1 VNPNGV
7 IQTGQGFFVEAL
19 NASTSLQFNNGQ
31 RVPNTTGQFFKTKQP
46 IADRST
52 IWLNASN
59 SLGDFSQMA
68 VGYIPDATQGVDT
81 FDGKY
86 FNDSE
91 FALNTLL
98 DNEEYVIQGRPLP
111 FDTADVVPLV
121 FKTTTAGNY
130 TIAIDHTEGL
140 FSTNQDIILVDHLTG
155 TETDLKLGG
164 YSFTTVAGVDNSR
177 FSLKYQKTLGNHQQV
192 IEENNVLIYK
202 SKGAIHIKSGK
213 TNLDNVKLFD
223 ISGRFIFEKKN
234 IKSQET
240 SIENTKFGNQI
251 LVIKITL
258 EDKKVVSKKIE
269 N

>member
-1 VNPNGV
+1 MVKIECNYKAITFN
-7 IQTGQGFFVEAL
+7 IQ
-19 NASTSLQFNNGQ
+19 
-31 RVPNTTGQFFKTKQP
+31 
-46 IADRST
+46 I
-52 IWLNASN
+52 
-59 SLGDFSQMA
+59 
-68 VGYIPDATQGVDT
+68 GVDA

-86 FNDSE
+86 YNDSE

-111 FDTADVVPLV
+111 FDATDKVPLV
-121 FKTTTAGNY
+121 FKTTNAGNY

-140 FSTNQDIILVDHLTG
+140 FSANQDIILVDHLTG
-155 TETDLKLGG
+155 IETNLKSSE
-164 YSFTTVAGVDNSR
+164 YTFAAVAGVDNSR

-192 IEENNVLIYK
+192 LDENNILVYK

-213 TNLDNVKLFD
+213 TNIDNLKLFD

-240 SIENTKFGNQI
+240 SIENAKLGNQI
-251 LVIKITL
+251 LVVKITL
-258 EDKKVVSKKIE
+258 ENQKVVSKKIE